1 VKEYVFWYANDATDP
16 DWIQDASIDHL
27 IEYCNLKPIPEQK
40 QIFFS
45 SSIVDKTKNNIFF
58 ITTKVLGSGLKELLD
73 LEDEIKWCD
82 DNGITVIY
90 DNSWESLE
98 FCLPKNNIQEI
109 QDIIPKKFK
118 IFCNFL
124 NGDVKLNDP
133 TITPFLKYAVDVK
146 FFPMYLGFQMELM
159 KHDTWNVIN
168 PSKNI
173 KRKYLFSLLCGEIR
187 KPHRALTLAGLMA
200 EDLLAN
206 SFYTTFLRKHGDEFQ
221 STNSLYPV
229 DAWIDEEHLQD
240 FKYYNYL
247 KDNYYDKILV
257 NKLFDFPYTDSN
269 EVSLGVDADFRIP
282 IQMHESY
289 FNIVFES
296 FENEALCFFTEK
308 TFKPMLAEIPFIIC
322 GTLHQNQHLKSLG
335 FEIFPEIF
343 DYSFEDFENNVKDPV
358 EKLIKSTTNKLH
370 YSEEFVAEIKRVSE
384 LPLSVFH
391 QPSVLAKIKHNKE
404 LITQLGSKENTRNK
418 LNEILS

>member
-1 VKEYVFWYANDATDP
+1 MKNIEYVFWYANDYDT
-16 DWIQDASIDHL
+16 SIDHL

-40 QIFFS
+40 PIFFS
-45 SSIVDKTKNNIFF
+45 SSKVDKTKNNIFF
-58 ITTKVLGSGLKELLD
+58 ITAKILGLGLEELLD
-73 LEDEIKWCD
+73 WKDEIKWCD

-90 DNSWESLE
+90 NNSWESLE

-124 NGDVKLNDP
+124 NGDIKLNDP
-133 TITPFLKYAVDVK
+133 TITPFLKYAVDVM

-168 PSKNI
+168 PSKTI
-173 KRKYLFSLLCGEIR
+173 ERKYLFSLLCGEIR
-187 KPHRALTLAGLMA
+187 KPHRYITLAGLMA
-200 EDLLAN
+200 ENLLAD
-206 SFYTTFLRKHGDEFQ
+206 SFYTTFLRNHNE
-221 STNSLYPV
+221 
-229 DAWIDEEHLQD
+229 IDEDLNNPLFPSDDFINNKKHLQD

-247 KDNYYDKILV
+247 NDNYYDKIMV
-257 NKLFDFPYTDSN
+257 NKLFDFPYTGSN
-269 EVSLGVDADFRIP
+269 EVSIGVVDEDFRIP

-308 TFKPMLAEIPFIIC
+308 TFKPMLAEMPFIIC
-322 GTLHQNQHLKSLG
+322 GTLYQNQHLKSLG

-343 DYSFEDFENNVKDPV
+343 DYSFEDFGK
-358 EKLIKSTTNKLH
+358 NKLH

-384 LPLSVFH
+384 LPLSVFD

-404 LITQLGSKENTRNK
+404 LITQLGSKEHVKSR
-418 LNEILS
+418 LIEILS